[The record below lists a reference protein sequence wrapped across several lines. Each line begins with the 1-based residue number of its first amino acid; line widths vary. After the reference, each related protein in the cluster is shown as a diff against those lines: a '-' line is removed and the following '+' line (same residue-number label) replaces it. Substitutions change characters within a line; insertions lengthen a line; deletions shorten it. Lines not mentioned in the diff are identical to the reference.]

1 MRSRNCETEM
11 EKVEMEGGREGGRE
25 RDREGREWGRR
36 GKIIS
41 AFVSFYFLNCVSVS
55 HLGLINP

>member
-11 EKVEMEGGREGGRE
+11 EKVEMEGGRE